1 MKCSIKEW
9 RTVKE
14 KNLYLT
20 NDIPDHFLKPPCLHF
35 IAYCNIVILC
45 VNTSYVKSYDF
56 LFVCTLCVGNLIQS
70 LNNPIFLK
78 SHVVFIVK
86 DSASISIFV
95 WLKRKIRR
103 ITIIRETLAVSGYFW
118 YQIHCWSRTIYSYTQ
133 PHHHHSTSH
142 HNTTH
147 HTT

>member
-86 DSASISIFV
+86 NSASISIFV
-95 WLKRKIRR
+95 WLERKMRR
-103 ITIIRETLAVSGYFW
+103 ITIIRELLAVSGYFL
-118 YQIHCWSRTIYSYTQ
+118 ISDTLLITHNLLLYTTY
-133 PHHHHSTSH
+133 HHSTPH
-142 HNTTH
+142 HNTPH
-147 HTT
+147 NTT